1 MGFCG
6 LVASAT
12 EEGRW
17 GPEPLSCV
25 SERGGEGWR
34 KKNAEREGV
43 QRQGEKRRE
52 TGDFIKWVCFKIR
65 AGWDPVV

>member
-34 KKNAEREGV
+34 KKNAERE
-43 QRQGEKRRE
+43 RRE
-52 TGDFIKWVCFKIR
+52 IERGRVLLKWIALRFV
-65 AGWDPVV
+65 